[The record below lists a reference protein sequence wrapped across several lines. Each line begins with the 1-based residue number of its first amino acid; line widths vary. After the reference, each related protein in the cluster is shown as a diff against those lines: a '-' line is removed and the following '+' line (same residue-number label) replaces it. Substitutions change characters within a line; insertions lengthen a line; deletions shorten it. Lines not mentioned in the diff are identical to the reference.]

1 MTNRIPKLYFFDTN
15 VLIADPQSLVS
26 MEDNDIT
33 ISMRVL
39 KELDGL
45 KDSSRVVSI
54 DARQAIKQIS
64 GLLDD
69 RTFSEISEGVQIDAK
84 LGKFSIVSDFNAQG
98 KDGYLE
104 DIDSDA
110 VIINTVLKLQLDKPD
125 RQIVL
130 VSRDIN
136 MRLRAKAAGVEHAE
150 DYRSDKISSEE
161 VLSDK
166 GYTRFSGSFYD
177 HIEQS
182 SLKPENDLYD
192 VVLKNFAH
200 NIGDLSVG
208 KYIIDD
214 HELFGRVTGINSEK
228 GSIEYKCFN
237 KEAYLNRT
245 VWGIK
250 PKNDYQAM
258 ALEALMSEDI
268 DLVTITGAAG
278 SGKTLL
284 ALAAAMECTIESK
297 RFDKII
303 ITRNTPNI
311 AEDIGS
317 LPGSETE
324 KMIGYFQGITDN
336 LEVLHGDDFPAPSM
350 LNKGFSIDY
359 IMEQANIQFK
369 SINYLRGAS
378 CPNTLILLDES
389 QNLTASMIKT
399 VITRTGKGSK
409 IVCLG
414 NLNADQIDAKYVT
427 PWTSGLSKV
436 IETFRDFPR
445 SAHIQLNGVLRSE
458 VSEHAELY
466 L

>member
-1 MTNRIPKLYFFDTN
+1 MTTPNRKLYFFDTN
-15 VLIADPQSLVS
+15 VLIADTQSLIS

-33 ISMRVL
+33 ISMKVL
-39 KELDGL
+39 AELDGL
-45 KDSSRVVSI
+45 KDSSRVVSV

-69 RTFSEISEGVQIDAK
+69 RTFSEISKGVRIDSH
-84 LGKFSIVSDFNAQG
+84 LGRFSIIPDYKAQG
-98 KDGYLE
+98 QDGYLE
-104 DIDSDA
+104 DSDA
-110 VIINTVLKLQLDKPD
+110 DAIIINTVLKLQSDIPD
-125 RQIVL
+125 RYVVL
-130 VSRDIN
+130 LSRDIN
-136 MRLRAKAAGVEHAE
+136 MRLRAKAAGVEHVE
-150 DYRSDKISSEE
+150 DYRSDKISSDE

-166 GYTRFSGSFYD
+166 GYKRFSGSFYELV
-177 HIEQS
+177 EQTT
-182 SLKPENDLYD
+182 LRAEKDLYT
-192 VVLKNFAH
+192 VTLKNFERDAV
-200 NIGDLSVG
+200 DLSVG

-214 HELFGRVTGINSEK
+214 DELFGRVTSINSDN

-237 KEAYLNRT
+237 KGAYLNKG

-258 ALEALMSEDI
+258 ALEALMSEEI

-297 RFDKII
+297 RFEKII
-303 ITRNTPNI
+303 ITRNTPNV

-336 LEVLHGDDFPAPSM
+336 LEVLHGDDVPPPDM
-350 LNKGFSIDY
+350 LNKGFSSEY
-359 IMEQANIQFK
+359 IMEKANIQFK

-414 NLNADQIDAKYVT
+414 NLNANQIDAKY
-427 PWTSGLSKV
+427 
-436 IETFRDFPR
+436 
-445 SAHIQLNGVLRSE
+445 
-458 VSEHAELY
+458 
-466 L
+466 